1 MKMIFRLKTSRK
13 VLGSVIFVC
22 IGFYVM
28 GILGNAYSRHILLEQ
43 MLGSLDAQA
52 AYMQS
57 RMEQDIDSLLKIQNT
72 VLIDLNTSKL
82 NVLWGGA
89 GNYENTLLIKRI
101 SGRLSEIKEMYTIV
115 DKAEMYYPR
124 KGIVIS
130 DSQPIM
136 RHYEGDNYYD
146 YRMINADEEEGIV
159 FTSYF
164 PVQALKGERKN
175 AAYYCRITLSPESL
189 NHTLNDMLGEGEES
203 IYLLSE
209 EGNMLSGSGGN
220 FVETEADTVR
230 LEAVR
235 AYLADH
241 KDAQAFRVR
250 GEELGSCIYSART
263 GIWIVYFCPDSVISR
278 SLSFFLLLNAGL
290 TLLVIVLFL
299 SYTFYVERKLVKPMD
314 RIIDAMEDRNNHYF
328 IEEDETDELAVIYKR
343 YNQVISHVEELSR
356 ENMEMKYQARLAEFR
371 QLQYQ
376 IRPHFLYNS
385 IFMIYRMARAEE
397 NETIASFA
405 RHLSKYYQYITRTN
419 DCFVSLEQEIEHI
432 NDYLEIQKA
441 RFGERIH
448 VFMEPVPDK
457 AKDLKIIPLIL
468 QPLVENAYEH
478 GMKNCLEGGMIRIR
492 TDYQD
497 GYFSFCVED
506 NGDGLKED
514 ELMELKRKISIEEIN
529 SEEIHG
535 LANTNARIRRWYKGK
550 SGLYVDN
557 REDGGFL
564 ALVNILVE
572 DIYVQSSGGG

>member
-146 YRMINADEEEGIV
+146 YRMINADQEEGIV

-164 PVQALKGERKN
+164 PAQALKGEGRN

-189 NHTLNDMLGEGEES
+189 NLALNDLLGEGEES

-209 EGNMLSGSGGN
+209 EEIG
-220 FVETEADTVR
+220 
-230 LEAVR
+230 R
-235 AYLADH
+235 A
-241 KDAQAFRVR
+241 
-250 GEELGSCIYSART
+250 
-263 GIWIVYFCPDSVISR
+263 
-278 SLSFFLLLNAGL
+278 
-290 TLLVIVLFL
+290 
-299 SYTFYVERKLVKPMD
+299 
-314 RIIDAMEDRNNHYF
+314 
-328 IEEDETDELAVIYKR
+328 
-343 YNQVISHVEELSR
+343 HV
-356 ENMEMKYQARLAEFR
+356 
-371 QLQYQ
+371 
-376 IRPHFLYNS
+376 
-385 IFMIYRMARAEE
+385 
-397 NETIASFA
+397 
-405 RHLSKYYQYITRTN
+405 
-419 DCFVSLEQEIEHI
+419 
-432 NDYLEIQKA
+432 
-441 RFGERIH
+441 
-448 VFMEPVPDK
+448 
-457 AKDLKIIPLIL
+457 
-468 QPLVENAYEH
+468 
-478 GMKNCLEGGMIRIR
+478 
-492 TDYQD
+492 
-497 GYFSFCVED
+497 
-506 NGDGLKED
+506 
-514 ELMELKRKISIEEIN
+514 
-529 SEEIHG
+529 
-535 LANTNARIRRWYKGK
+535 
-550 SGLYVDN
+550 
-557 REDGGFL
+557 
-564 ALVNILVE
+564 
-572 DIYVQSSGGG
+572 

>member
-13 VLGSVIFVC
+13 VLWSVIFVC

-52 AYMQS
+52 AFMQS

-72 VLIDLNTSKL
+72 VLNDFNTSKL

-89 GNYENTLLIKRI
+89 ENYEKTQLIKRI
-101 SGRLSEIKEMYTIV
+101 SGRLSEIKELYTIV

-124 KGIVIS
+124 KGIAIS
-130 DSQPIM
+130 GSQPIM

-146 YRMINADEEEGIV
+146 YRMINADQEEGII

-164 PVQALKGERKN
+164 PVQALRGEGKN
-175 AAYYCRITLSPESL
+175 TAYYCRITLSPESL
-189 NHTLNDMLGEGEES
+189 NRALNDLLGEGEES
-203 IYLLSE
+203 VYLLSQD
-209 EGNMLSGSGGN
+209 GTMLSGSGIN
-220 FVETEADTVR
+220 FVETAADTVR
-230 LEAVR
+230 LEKVR
-235 AYLADH
+235 AYLA
-241 KDAQAFRVR
+241 QNEGVQSFRVQ

-263 GIWIVYFCPDSVISR
+263 GVWIVYFCPDSVISR

-290 TLLVIVLFL
+290 TILVIVLFL
-299 SYTFYVERKLVKPMD
+299 SYTFYVERKLVKPLD
-314 RIIDAMEDRNNHYF
+314 RIIVAMEDRNNRYF
-328 IEEDETDELAVIYKR
+328 IEEDEADELAVIYKR

-356 ENMEMKYQARLAEFR
+356 ENLEMKYQARLAEFR

-419 DCFVSLEQEIEHI
+419 DCFVSLEQEIGHI
-432 NDYLEIQKA
+432 DDYLEIQKA
-441 RFGERIH
+441 RFGERIC
-448 VFMEPVPDK
+448 VIMEPVPEQ
-457 AKDLKIIPLIL
+457 AKGLKIIPLIL

-492 TDYQD
+492 TDYRD
-497 GYFSFCVED
+497 RYFSFCVED
-506 NGDGLKED
+506 NGDGLQEN
-514 ELMELKRKISIEEIN
+514 ELTELRRRLNVEEIN

-535 LANTNARIRRWYKGK
+535 LANTNARIRRWYKGE
-550 SGLYVDN
+550 SGLYVNN
-557 REDGGFL
+557 REDGGFV
-564 ALVNILVE
+564 ALVKIFME
-572 DIYVQSSGGG
+572 EIYVQSSGGG